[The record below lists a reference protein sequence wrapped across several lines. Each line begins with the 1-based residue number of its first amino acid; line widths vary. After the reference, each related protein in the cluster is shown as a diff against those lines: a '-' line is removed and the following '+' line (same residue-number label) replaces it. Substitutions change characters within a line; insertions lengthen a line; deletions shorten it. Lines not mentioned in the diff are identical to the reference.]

1 MKLVKKIKRLM
12 RKDETNKN
20 NSKDAQLQRKESETA
35 LTEIELR
42 DR

>member
-12 RKDETNKN
+12 KKDETNKN
-20 NSKDAQLQRKESETA
+20 HSKDVQLQRKESETA

>member
-1 MKLVKKIKRLM
+1 MKLVKKIKKLM
-12 RKDETNKN
+12 KKGTTNN
-20 NSKDAQLQRKESETA
+20 QHPTDLHLQKKESQSA